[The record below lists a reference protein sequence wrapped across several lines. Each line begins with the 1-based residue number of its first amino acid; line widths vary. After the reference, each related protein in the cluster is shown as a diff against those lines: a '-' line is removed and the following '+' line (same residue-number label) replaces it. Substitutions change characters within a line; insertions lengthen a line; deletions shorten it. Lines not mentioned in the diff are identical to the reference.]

1 MANMVAGGRTPL
13 LPPSGLERLGY
24 KLAVYPVILLSSA
37 ISAMQTALKA
47 LRPGGAMPV
56 PPSVS
61 FAELQHIVGFPE
73 YWDRETRFRA
83 AE

>member
-1 MANMVAGGRTPL
+1 
-13 LPPSGLERLGY
+13 
-24 KLAVYPVILLSSA
+24 
-37 ISAMQTALKA
+37 
-47 LRPGGAMPV
+47 MPA

-61 FAELQHIVGFPE
+61 FTELQHIVGFPE

>member
-1 MANMVAGGRTPL
+1 VM
-13 LPPSGLERLGY
+13 
-24 KLAVYPVILLSSA
+24 LLSSA

-47 LRPGGAMPV
+47 LRPGAAMPV

>member
-1 MANMVAGGRTPL
+1 V
-13 LPPSGLERLGY
+13 
-24 KLAVYPVILLSSA
+24 
-37 ISAMQTALKA
+37 
-47 LRPGGAMPV
+47 PV